1 MCQFIP
7 GSYAAVQLND
17 SLFAPFPMNTAEVRW
32 VTCHTIARNF
42 RATTKAHPSKPKEAR
57 RLAGAYV
64 RFAPLLAL
72 PPESSSGC
80 MWMNT
85 GPRWSQSDKS
95 GNLNSGFLN
104 VRALGYFIQTRSSV
118 GQLLQPWLVRIMQQK
133 KVMSWLSKYQ
143 RGSNRLPQWFVIK
156 IGPGE
161 LSELKKQF
169 YRMQLR

>member
-1 MCQFIP
+1 
-7 GSYAAVQLND
+7 
-17 SLFAPFPMNTAEVRW
+17 MNTAEVRR
-32 VTCHTIARNF
+32 VTWHTIARNF
-42 RATTKAHPSKPKEAR
+42 RATTKAHPSQPKEAR

-72 PPESSSGC
+72 LPESSSGC

-95 GNLNSGFLN
+95 GNLNSGFWD
-104 VRALGYFIQTRSSV
+104 VRTLGYFTQTRSPV

-133 KVMSWLSKYQ
+133 KVMAWLSKYQ
-143 RGSNRLPQWFVIK
+143 RGSNRLPQWFATEIR
-156 IGPGE
+156 PGE
-161 LSELKKQF
+161 LSNLTRHY